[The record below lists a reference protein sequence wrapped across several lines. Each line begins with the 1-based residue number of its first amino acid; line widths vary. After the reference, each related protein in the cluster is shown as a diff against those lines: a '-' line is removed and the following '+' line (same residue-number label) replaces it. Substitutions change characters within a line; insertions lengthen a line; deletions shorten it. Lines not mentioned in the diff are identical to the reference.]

1 MERWLME
8 TPDTIRSYWFGTS
21 HDDSVVAEQRSKLWW
36 SKDPQA
42 DHEIRQRFEEYVV
55 RAAAG
60 ELAAWLATAT
70 GRLALILLT
79 DQFTRNIYRDTS
91 KAFERDGLARGWC
104 LEGLQDGVDELLRPI
119 ERVFFYLPLE
129 HSESLPDQDRS
140 VALYQQLADSVDPK
154 LGPMFDGYVEY
165 AVRHR
170 EIIERF
176 GRFPHRNQILGR
188 VSSAEETAFLEE
200 PGSSF

>member
-1 MERWLME
+1 ME
-8 TPDTIRSYWFGTS
+8 TPETIRDFWFGTS
-21 HDDSVVAEQRSKLWW
+21 LDDSIVAEQQSKLWW

-42 DHEIRQRFEEYVV
+42 DQELCQRFGEYV
-55 RAAAG
+55 AKATAG

-79 DQFTRNIYRDTS
+79 DQLTRSIYRDTP
-91 KAFERDGLARGWC
+91 KAFEYDGLARSWC
-104 LEGLQDGVDELLRPI
+104 LEGLQEGVDELLRPI

-140 VALYQQLADSVDPK
+140 VALYRQLADDVDTK
-154 LGPMFDGYVEY
+154 LRPLFDGYVEY